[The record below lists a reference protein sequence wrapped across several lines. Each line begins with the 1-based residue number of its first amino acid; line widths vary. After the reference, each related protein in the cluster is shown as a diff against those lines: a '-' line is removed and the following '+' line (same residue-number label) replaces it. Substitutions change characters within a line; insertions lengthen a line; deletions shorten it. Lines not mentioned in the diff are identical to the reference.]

1 MLQYP
6 DMVYANLGRQGNVYI
21 GKVDCE
27 KQYMQKRFLIWTLRD
42 TLVLI
47 RGQQKKP
54 QEKSGEELA
63 FSQSYHFV
71 KRKKQIVFQRII
83 PYTLC
88 LCEIYENSALIARI
102 R

>member
-1 MLQYP
+1 MRKAIHAKEVSYLDLKGHLSIDP
-6 DMVYANLGRQGNVYI
+6 WSA
-21 GKVDCE
+21 
-27 KQYMQKRFLIWTLRD
+27 
-42 TLVLI
+42 
-47 RGQQKKP
+47 KKP

-83 PYTLC
+83 PDTLC